1 MTQPEWTHE
10 FDVLFVCTDNA
21 SRSILAEAI
30 LNREGAG
37 RFRAHSAGSMP
48 AASVDPA
55 TLDALRAL
63 DYPTEGLR
71 PKDWNA
77 FAGPDA
83 PDMDFIITL
92 GDDDAD
98 EVCPMWPGTPMSAH
112 WSLPDPAKVEGS
124 DVVRHAAT
132 FDAYRMLSQQIGA
145 FVSLPFAAL
154 DRASLH
160 AHVHAIG
167 QPDAS

>member
-1 MTQPEWTHE
+1 MTDTQWTHE

-21 SRSILAEAI
+21 ARSILAEVI

-48 AASVDPA
+48 APTVDPV
-55 TLDALRAL
+55 TLDVLRAL
-63 DYPTEGLR
+63 DIPADGLQ
-71 PKDWNA
+71 PKPWDA
-77 FAGPDA
+77 FAGNDA

-92 GDDDAD
+92 CDDAAD
-98 EVCPMWPGTPMSAH
+98 EVCPMWPGTPMNAH
-112 WSLPDPAKVEGS
+112 WSLPDPAKVDG
-124 DVVRHAAT
+124 DAVVRHAAT
-132 FDAYRMLSQQIGA
+132 YEAYRMLYKQISA
-145 FVSLPFAAL
+145 FVSLPFSAL

-167 QPDAS
+167 DTTA